1 MSDVVSLQPQNA
13 TPLMRAVSL
22 TNAERRPIAPA
33 DLATLWDPRAC
44 PADVLPYLAA
54 AHGVSV
60 WRSDWPEARKRRVI
74 ARSIALK
81 SQRGTLP
88 CFEEHLAFID
98 SALVQAIA
106 PPQRAV
112 ALDTWTVE
120 QREAWKAQFPEL
132 RVYHYRNRAQLGGLV
147 TSGRWLTA
155 RLTPQASQGLRFAG
169 QQAVVVDGGVER
181 SALVKVT
188 SGASEFAQTAQISLP
203 TVGRFCV
210 PGRPGRGFY
219 PQASIARERLFA
231 IRAAARGPDTVRPGL
246 QPLDVAPTR
255 VSAPIAGV
263 VAFPAGEALAG
274 PFRFVCASRAR
285 EAVYDS
291 IRLFEPSRVR
301 SGKVRRR
308 AGLTPGFT
316 RLGQPPFQLE
326 LAVDLSHQRRK
337 ARRFPSMPAFL
348 EEFDPTRTDEA
359 LAALRAA
366 KLGRDRILVR
376 TGLHR
381 RIQLGD
387 RVPLNGSFR
396 LGQIIRSL

>member
-1 MSDVVSLQPQNA
+1 MSDAVSLQPQNA

-22 TNAERRPIAPA
+22 TNADRRPIAPA
-33 DLATLWDPRAC
+33 DLASLWDPRAC
-44 PADVLPYLAA
+44 PAAVLPYLAA

-60 WRSDWPEARKRRVI
+60 WRSAWPDARKRRVI

-88 CFEEHLAFID
+88 CFEEHLAFVD
-98 SALVQAIA
+98 SEMVQVTA

-112 ALDTWTVE
+112 TLDPWTVQ

-147 TSGRWLTA
+147 TAGRWLTS
-155 RLTPQASQGLRFAG
+155 RLTPQASQGLRYSG

-188 SGASEFAQTAQISLP
+188 SGASEFVQTAQISLP
-203 TVGRFCV
+203 TSGRFCV
-210 PGRPGRGFY
+210 PGRSGRGFF
-219 PQASIARERLFA
+219 PQASIARERLFM
-231 IRAAARGPDTVRPGL
+231 IRSAERGPDTVRPGL
-246 QPLDVAPTR
+246 QPIDVSPTR
-255 VSAPIAGV
+255 ISSPIANL
-263 VAFPAGEALAG
+263 VAFPAGQALAG
-274 PFRFVCASRAR
+274 PFRFLRASRAR

-301 SGKVRRR
+301 AGKVRRR
-308 AGLTPGFT
+308 AGLTPGFS
-316 RLGQPPFQLE
+316 RLGQPPFHLE
-326 LAVDLSHQRRK
+326 LAIDLSHRRRK
-337 ARRFPSMPAFL
+337 ARRLPNMPGFL
-348 EEFDPTRTDEA
+348 EEFDPTRTEEA
-359 LAALRAA
+359 LSAIRAA
-366 KLGRDRILVR
+366 KLGRDRVIVR

-387 RVPLNGSFR
+387 RVPLNGTFR